1 MVLTLLVKDFR
12 LLFHTEKKLSGRIIS
27 FIVAFLFVASFVAI
41 EVYLF
46 TTILKKIGNFNQA
59 QNAFTN
65 LFLFVISMLLIVS
78 DLLSAYKLFFNKKDI
93 EQLSTKPIPNSE
105 IILSKLIF
113 MFSTHYFTSLI
124 FTYPIFVSY
133 GIIGAKTMSFF
144 YLGLFYPMVSFLFI
158 GGCALL
164 LVYPFLLLKKYLD
177 KHYILRFIV
186 SAFLMLI
193 VTFLYSKV
201 LNIFIE
207 IIAGGN
213 INSLFTTDSIN
224 KIIDL
229 QKYQVPLSFLTEV
242 FLENN
247 LRHLFPYLAIAGGI
261 FILGLSITIFAFNY
275 TRNFSVNINTKPKK
289 YSFKVKNVERAL
301 IKKELIM
308 FVKNPTYMTTF
319 TSLLIVEPVLSYL
332 VLKAL
337 TTIFRSG
344 VFAYYITMVPTFLDG
359 LVILVM
365 ILFNLIISQGASNY
379 IQMETKTIKIIKTI
393 PVNSTRQIVLK
404 VSIPTILSVFA
415 MLVSNLLLLITGIIS
430 AKLFFIGSLLTL
442 MMLFIYNAVSLKEE
456 LLIRHKKPRSSF
468 LSTLTLYAL
477 SFLTFII
484 VIISSY
490 LNVSEVFAY
499 LFVIIIYVGCLLPT
513 FIYLKHNMSNMFLEL
528 DVVN

>member
-1 MVLTLLVKDFR
+1 MLTLLVKDFK

-27 FIVAFLFVASFVAI
+27 FIVSFLFVASFVAI

-46 TTILKKIGNFNQA
+46 TTILKKIGTFNQA

-65 LFLFVISMLLIVS
+65 LFLFVISFLLIVS
-78 DLLSAYKLFFNKKDI
+78 DLLSANKLFFNKKDI
-93 EQLSTKPIPNSE
+93 EQLSARPIANSE

-113 MFSTHYFTSLI
+113 LFLTHYFTSLI
-124 FTYPIFVSY
+124 FTYPIFISY
-133 GIIGAKTMSFF
+133 GILDAKTMSFY
-144 YLGLFYPMVSFLFI
+144 YLGLFYPVISFLFI

-177 KHYILRFIV
+177 KHYIMRFVV
-186 SAFLMLI
+186 STVLMLV
-193 VTFLYSKV
+193 VTYLYSKV

-242 FLENN
+242 FLESN
-247 LRHLFPYLAIAGGI
+247 LRYLFPYLAIAGGI
-261 FILGLSITIFAFNY
+261 FTLGLTITIFAFNY
-275 TRNFSVNINTKPKK
+275 TRNFSVNINAKPKK
-289 YSFKVKNVERAL
+289 YSFKVKKTDHAL

-319 TSLLIVEPVLSYL
+319 TSLLIVEPLLSYL

-359 LVILVM
+359 LPILVM
-365 ILFNLIISQGASNY
+365 LLFSLIISQGASNY
-379 IQMETKTIKIIKTI
+379 IQMETKTIKVIKTI
-393 PVNSTRQIVLK
+393 PVTPIRQIVLK
-404 VSIPTILSVFA
+404 VSIPTVLSVFA
-415 MLVSNLLLLITGIIS
+415 MLMSNLLLLITGIIG
-430 AKLFFIGSLLTL
+430 AKLFFIGSFLNLI
-442 MMLFIYNAVSLKEE
+442 MLFVYNLVSLKEE
-456 LLIRHKKPRSSF
+456 LMIRHKKPRSSF

-477 SFLTFII
+477 SFLTFIV
-484 VIISSY
+484 VILSSY
-490 LNVSEVFAY
+490 LKVNDLFAY
-499 LFVIIIYVGCLLPT
+499 LFVIVVYAGCFLPI
-513 FIYLKHNMSNMFLEL
+513 FIYLKRNMSNMFLEL